1 MLRDLRSVKVRPVE
15 RKKVDLLRD
24 QFQRTGTIST
34 PAERWLHD
42 VCRRYSKQLSELHD
56 ARDRAHRTNALRSL
70 GMTRAQAAQR
80 VQERA
85 AAEVA
90 RSNDLGF

>member
-1 MLRDLRSVKVRPVE
+1 MLRDLQSVKVRPAE
-15 RKKVDLLRD
+15 RKKVDLLRA
-24 QFQRTGTIST
+24 QFQRTGAIPT

-42 VCRRYSKQLSELHD
+42 ACRRYGKQLSELHE
-56 ARDRAHRTNALRSL
+56 ARERAHRTNALRSL

-80 VQERA
+80 VQDRA
-85 AAEVA
+85 AAEAV